1 LPTGDPSGL
10 LEPRCQPSVKSSASA
25 SGTLPGAPE
34 GPRGAA
40 AEGIAAWKRPDKG
53 AERRRTGQGRDSRGQ
68 GGSLPIRGAKR
79 LSAGRY
85 GGFQF
90 RRVSRGRRQKRCGR
104 SIKPPPRF
112 LREIAG
118 KESKPIQRNGQ
129 LGIGFAR
136 RTSVVRPL
144 EGTVAFMD
152 RDRGAVNR
160 ENEKGGSA
168 TNPILPPRP
177 WYGASAMALGA
188 EPYRH
193 PWLAL
198 VRPEGFLGAEV
209 SLLPIGSPRSTTVLT
224 RRS

>member
-1 LPTGDPSGL
+1 M
-10 LEPRCQPSVKSSASA
+10 
-25 SGTLPGAPE
+25 
-34 GPRGAA
+34 
-40 AEGIAAWKRPDKG
+40 
-53 AERRRTGQGRDSRGQ
+53 
-68 GGSLPIRGAKR
+68 PIRGAKR

-90 RRVSRGRRQKRCGR
+90 WRVSRGRRQKRCGR

-136 RTSVVRPL
+136 RTSFVRPL

-168 TNPILPPRP
+168 PNPILPSRP
-177 WYGASAMALGA
+177 WYGFPQWRWGRNHIDTHGWRWFGPRASS
-188 EPYRH
+188 E
-193 PWLAL
+193 
-198 VRPEGFLGAEV
+198 
-209 SLLPIGSPRSTTVLT
+209 
-224 RRS
+224 RRSVGFRLAHLVQRWC